1 MKKHILILFTLF
13 FTFNTLM
20 QAQNVFNFKLINNTG
35 KDIYEVLLSGKDSEN
50 FGENILPKNVLKD
63 GDTASIKFSYV
74 DDETLCEWN
83 LKLTHDKNKDEPSW
97 IILHRVID
105 LCEINFLI
113 IYIDEDGYYAF
124 KVE

>member
-20 QAQNVFNFKLINNTG
+20 QAQNVLNFKLINNTG
-35 KDIYEVLLSGKDSEN
+35 KDIYEVLLSEKDSEN

-105 LCEINFLI
+105 LCEMNFLI
-113 IYIDEDGYYAF
+113 IYIEEDGYYAF